1 MGQRHAERLLVEGEC
16 SLEVLGGDA
25 DVIDPA
31 EHGRWSLRS
40 RKWIALGPLAVG
52 LLLDSENLPQGG
64 DADLELLGGRLLGG
78 DQALDLVPGA
88 VEGAGAQRSGVA
100 LAPGEHLGGQRG
112 TRDADGGPGDGPWL
126 LERPLEEELAG

>member
-52 LLLDSENLPQGG
+52 LLLDSQDLAQRGH
-64 DADLELLGGRLLGG
+64 ADLELLGGRLLGG
-78 DQALDLVPGA
+78 DQALDLVAWA
-88 VEGAGAQRSGVA
+88 VKGAGAEGPRVA
-100 LAPGEHLGGQRG
+100 LAPGEHLRG
-112 TRDADGGPGDGPWL
+112 EG
-126 LERPLEEELAG
+126 